1 MIQMTTAEFGKA
13 NLTKIEDVVE
23 IRRYNTVVGTFYPAG
38 KAVVTLLAASSS
50 PDSLIGDLKAAEE
63 RIHEQ
68 EDEIGRLKRLLAAKS
83 VQMPSPAPVP
93 ARNSPDDPFSGL
105 AKQDRDFFERKLGKK
120 K

>member
-23 IRRYNTVVGTFYPAG
+23 IRRYSTVVGTFYPAG
-38 KAVVTLLAASSS
+38 KAVVTLQAAVEHTQV
-50 PDSLIGDLKAAEE
+50 AQE
-63 RIHEQ
+63 RIDALET
-68 EDEIGRLKRLLAAKS
+68 EVKALKRLLAAKS
-83 VQMPSPAPVP
+83 APIASSSSVKV
-93 ARNSPDDPFSGL
+93 DGDPFSGL

>member
-23 IRRYNTVVGTFYPAG
+23 IRRYSTVVGTFYPAG
-38 KAVVTLLAASSS
+38 KAVVTLLAATST

-83 VQMPSPAPVP
+83 APIASSGSIKVEG
-93 ARNSPDDPFSGL
+93 DPFSGL

>member
-23 IRRYNTVVGTFYPAG
+23 IRRYSTVVGTFYPAG
-38 KAVVTLLAASSS
+38 KAVVTLLAATST

-68 EDEIGRLKRLLAAKS
+68 EDEIARLKRLLATKS
-83 VQMPSPAPVP
+83 VPIAYSGSITSAG
-93 ARNSPDDPFSGL
+93 DPFSGL